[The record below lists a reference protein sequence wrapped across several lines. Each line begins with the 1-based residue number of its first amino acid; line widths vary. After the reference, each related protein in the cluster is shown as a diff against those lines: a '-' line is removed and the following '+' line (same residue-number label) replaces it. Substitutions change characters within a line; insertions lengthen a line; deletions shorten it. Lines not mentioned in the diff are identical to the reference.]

1 MINRTDILYI
11 KHYND
16 ATKIFGN
23 LVDIKGGVNYFLI
36 DKEYIGLCDY
46 NGTKVKFNNYDIILD
61 SKYYNIVNK
70 FKDCDKITKLYIS
83 QDHYKIQTNIQD

>member
-11 KHYND
+11 KHYTN

-36 DKEYIGLCDY
+36 DNTYIGLYDY
-46 NGTKVKFNNYDIILD
+46 NGIKVKFNNYDIILD